1 MLFGCVHIPNLSCQ
15 AVMRVD
21 PLLGDKA
28 IVVIAGSP
36 PLVRVIAINATA
48 RKFGLEIG
56 MTKTEAESCPGLVI
70 REQSLALEASAHAA
84 LVDCVARFSPCCED
98 VSADTV
104 ILDLSGL
111 RKLMGT
117 PLQIAQSIR
126 EQANALSL
134 YVNVGVASNIDSA
147 MHAARVAK
155 GIRVLPADKE
165 GEELQDVSITV
176 LDPSSE
182 VLGVFER
189 WGIRTLGQLAALP
202 EIALTERLGQEGLR
216 LQRLANGKSTR
227 LLSPTEPP
235 LEFRESM
242 ELDSPVADIESLSF
256 IFARLL
262 DQLCARLLSRSL
274 AAGAVRGD
282 LTLELATLDATASSK
297 VFTRV
302 VKLPVSTT
310 DSKLLLKL
318 LQLDLDAHPPG
329 APVLKVSLEAEPMRP
344 QRVQEGM
351 FVPQGPEPQ
360 RLEVTLA
367 RLRKLVG
374 EDRVGS
380 AEVIAR
386 HTTSTFRMVSFR
398 PKGKPATGHRHSTPK
413 AALRIYRP
421 HLPARVQSAR
431 GAPTIIGFEGQRY
444 RVLKAAGPWRRSG
457 EWWTPDHWGRDEWDL
472 VLTAQEEFK
481 VLVKVY
487 RNLFNGEWYVEGEYD

>member
-15 AVMRVD
+15 AAVRVD
-21 PLLGDKA
+21 PLLMDKA
-28 IVVIAGSP
+28 VAVIAGSP
-36 PLVRVIAINATA
+36 PLVRVAAINAAA
-48 RKFGLEIG
+48 RKLGLEIG
-56 MTKTEAESCPGLVI
+56 MTKTEAESCHGLVI

-84 LVDCVARFSPCCED
+84 LVDCVARFSPRCED

-126 EQANALSL
+126 EQACAMSL
-134 YVNVGVASNIDSA
+134 HVNVGVASNIDSA
-147 MHAARVAK
+147 IHAARVAK
-155 GIRVLPADKE
+155 GIRILPEGREAD
-165 GEELQDVSITV
+165 ELQEVSITV
-176 LDPSSE
+176 LDPPSE
-182 VLGVFER
+182 VLKVFER

-216 LQRLANGKSTR
+216 LHRLANGKSTR
-227 LLSPTEPP
+227 TLSPTEPP

-256 IFARLL
+256 IFGRLL
-262 DQLCARLLSRSL
+262 EQLCTRLLSRSL
-274 AAGAVRGD
+274 AAGVIRVD
-282 LTLELATLDATASSK
+282 LVLEVTALDATAPSK

-302 VKLPVSTT
+302 AKLPVPTT
-310 DSKLLLKL
+310 DTRLLLKL

-329 APVLKVSLEAEPMRP
+329 APVLMVSLEAEPMRP
-344 QRVQEGM
+344 RRVQEGM
-351 FVPQGPEPQ
+351 FVPSGPEPQ

-380 AEVIAR
+380 AELIAR
-386 HTTSTFRMVSFR
+386 HTISAFRMVSFQ
-398 PKGKPATGHRHSTPK
+398 PAGKPTTVTKQSTLK
-413 AALRIYRP
+413 AALRVYRP
-421 HLPARVQSAR
+421 NLPARVQSAR
-431 GAPTIIGFEGQRY
+431 GAPVTIGFEGQRY

-457 EWWTPDHWGRDEWDL
+457 EWWTQDHWGRDEWDL
-472 VLTAQEEFK
+472 VLTAREQHEL
-481 VLVKVY
+481 LVKVY
-487 RNLFNGEWYVEGEYD
+487 RNHFNGEWYVEGEYD

>member
-15 AVMRVD
+15 AAVRVD

-28 IVVIAGSP
+28 VAVIAGSP
-36 PLVRVIAINATA
+36 PLVRVIAINAAA
-48 RKFGLEIG
+48 RRLGLEIG
-56 MTKTEAESCPGLVI
+56 MTKTEAESCPGVVI
-70 REQSLALEASAHAA
+70 REQSLDLEASAHAA
-84 LVDCVARFSPCCED
+84 LVDCVAHVSPRCED

-104 ILDLSGL
+104 VLDLSGL
-111 RKLMGT
+111 GKLMGT
-117 PLQIAQSIR
+117 PLQIARRIR
-126 EQANALSL
+126 EQASVLSL
-134 YVNVGVASNIDSA
+134 YANVGVASNIDSA
-147 MHAARVAK
+147 VHAARVAK
-155 GIRVLPADKE
+155 GIRILPE
-165 GEELQDVSITV
+165 GREAEELQEVPITV
-176 LDPSSE
+176 LDPPSD

-216 LQRLANGKSTR
+216 LHRLANGKSTR
-227 LLSPTEPP
+227 TLSPTEPP

-274 AAGAVRGD
+274 AAGAVRAD
-282 LTLELATLDATASSK
+282 LSLEVATLDATAPSK

-302 VKLPVSTT
+302 VKLPVPTT
-310 DSKLLLKL
+310 DTKLLLKL

-329 APVLKVSLEAEPMRP
+329 APVLKVSLEAEPLRP

-380 AEVIAR
+380 AELIAR
-386 HTTSTFRMVSFR
+386 HTTTTFRMVSFQ
-398 PKGKPATGHRHSTPK
+398 PKGKPAAAHRRSTPK

-421 HLPARVQSAR
+421 NLPAESRALV
-431 GAPTIIGFEGQRY
+431 G
-444 RVLKAAGPWRRSG
+444 RR
-457 EWWTPDHWGRDEWDL
+457 PQL
-472 VLTAQEEFK
+472 VLRASAI
-481 VLVKVY
+481 VS
-487 RNLFNGEWYVEGEYD
+487 